1 MSPSSV
7 HPLTATSPHELGT
20 KVRLASGADPALH
33 PEAIAVRD
41 ALIRRGLE
49 TPLVENQFSAE
60 QKRQSIEEHFC
71 EIMQVLGLDL
81 RDDSLADTPRRI
93 ARMYVNEIFG
103 GLDYRNFPRLTV
115 VPNTMQVAEMI
126 RVDNVSLLSTC
137 EHHFVTIDGVATV
150 AYIPRHKIIGLS
162 KINRVVAFF
171 ARRPQIQER
180 LTEQILLAMQTL
192 LETDEVAVRVTA
204 VHYCVKARGVQDG
217 SSRTTTLAL
226 GGSFK
231 SCPARRKEFLAGP
244 TAS

>member
-1 MSPSSV
+1 MSPPSI
-7 HPLTATSPHELGT
+7 HPLTAAAQHEAYA
-20 KVRLASGADPALH
+20 KFRLAANADPALH
-33 PEAIAVRD
+33 PEAVAVRD
-41 ALIRRGLE
+41 ALVRRGLE
-49 TPLVENQFSAE
+49 TPLSGNELSAE
-60 QKRQSIEEHFC
+60 QRRQSIEAHFC
-71 EIMQVLGLDL
+71 EIMKVLGLDL
-81 RDDSLADTPRRI
+81 RDDSLADTPRRV

-180 LTEQILLAMQTL
+180 LTEPMQTL
-192 LETDEVAVRVTA
+192 LETDEVAVRITA
-204 VHYCVKARGVQDG
+204 VHYCVKARGVMDG

-244 TAS
+244 IAS